1 MRFFL
6 ALGLL
11 IFSLTAAAAQ
21 TLKVGD
27 QLNIQVMQDPKLDR
41 TVVVDPSGRI
51 AFPLAGHVRA
61 AGQTP
66 QALENLLKSK
76 LKNDYKDDDL
86 DITVALTNVER
97 PDQDDDLK
105 PKVFVMGEV
114 LRPGSYTVRRRTTL
128 MQAIALAG
136 GFSPFAAKARI
147 QIRRQLGG
155 TETTSTFNY
164 RAFESGSDLSGNID
178 LHAGDVIIVPER
190 GILEF

>member
-11 IFSLTAAAAQ
+11 IVSLTGAAAQ

-76 LKNDYKDDDL
+76 LKNDYKDEDL

-114 LRPGSYTVRRRTTL
+114 QRPGSYTVRRRTTL
-128 MQAIALAG
+128 MQAI
-136 GFSPFAAKARI
+136 
-147 QIRRQLGG
+147 
-155 TETTSTFNY
+155 
-164 RAFESGSDLSGNID
+164 
-178 LHAGDVIIVPER
+178 
-190 GILEF
+190 